1 MLLKLVLSSLWS
13 RRVMA
18 ILTCTSI
25 GISMLVLIGV
35 EHLRAEVKHNF
46 DRTVSGVDLIV
57 GSRTSGINLLL
68 FSVFKIG
75 NPSNN
80 IQWKSYQEIVNKNQV
95 AWSIPL
101 SMGDSHRGF
110 SVIGTTDDYFEYFR
124 YGDKQKMSFVQ
135 GESFKRLYEV
145 VLGAEVAKSLG
156 YSLNQ
161 SLVMSHG
168 TGKVSF
174 THHDDHPF
182 KVVGILSPTGTPADQ
197 SLYIPLQSIDILHQT
212 QDIHDELLSDV
223 PLGQVYQPKLSAFL
237 LGSKSKIAVLRLQ
250 RNINQY
256 KHEPLSAIL
265 PALALRELWQIV
277 GAVEI
282 SLRVISWLIL
292 ATALICMTTMLL
304 ASMKERE
311 RELAVLR
318 ALGAKANIIIL
329 LIGAEALF
337 LTVLGALVGYFLVT
351 VVLLFGQPLLE
362 QHFALYISPYVNLIE
377 VGHFFVVAASA
388 SILLSFIPAILAY
401 KKSLLSGLK
410 NS

>member
-1 MLLKLVLSSLWS
+1 MLFKLVLASLWS

-35 EHLRAEVKHNF
+35 EHLRAEVKNNF
-46 DRTVSGVDLIV
+46 ERTISGVDLIV
-57 GSRTSGINLLL
+57 GSRTSGVNLLL

-80 IQWKSYQEIVNKNQV
+80 IQWNSYQNIINKSQV
-95 AWSIPL
+95 AWSVPL
-101 SMGDSHRGF
+101 LMGDSHEGF
-110 SVIGTTDDYFEYFR
+110 SVTGTTNDYFEYFK
-124 YGDKQKMSFVQ
+124 YADKQKISFLQ
-135 GESFKRLYEV
+135 GAPFNRLYEV
-145 VLGAEVAKSLG
+145 VLGADVAKNLG
-156 YSLNQ
+156 YRLHQ
-161 SLVMSHG
+161 SIVMSHG

-182 KVVGILSPTGTPADQ
+182 KVVGILNPTGTPADQ
-197 SLYIPLQSIDILHQT
+197 SLYIPLQSTDIIHQAGHV
-212 QDIHDELLSDV
+212 DDELLASV
-223 PLGQVYQPKLSAFL
+223 PLGDKYQPQLSAFL
-237 LGSKSKIAVLRLQ
+237 LGSKNKISVLSLQ

-256 KHEPLSAIL
+256 PQEPLSAIL
-265 PALALRELWQIV
+265 PVLALRELWKIV

-282 SLRVISWLIL
+282 TLTVISWLIL

-318 ALGAKANIIIL
+318 SLGAKAHIIIL
-329 LIGAEALF
+329 LIGAEALL
-337 LTVLGALVGYFLVT
+337 LTLLGALAGYLLVT
-351 VVLLFGQPLLE
+351 ITLLFGQPLLE
-362 QHFALYISPYVNLIE
+362 KHFALYISPYANLFA
-377 VGHFFVVAASA
+377 VGQFFLIAAVAA
-388 SILLSFIPAILAY
+388 ILLSFIPAVVAY

-410 NS
+410 Q

>member
-1 MLLKLVLSSLWS
+1 
-13 RRVMA
+13 MA

-35 EHLRAEVKHNF
+35 EHLRSEVKHNF

-80 IQWKSYQEIVNKNQV
+80 VQWKSYQDIVNRSQV
-95 AWSIPL
+95 AWSVPL
-101 SMGDSHRGF
+101 SMGDSHQGF
-110 SVIGTTDDYFEYFR
+110 SVIGTTDDYFKYFK
-124 YGDKQKMSFVQ
+124 YGDKQKVSFLQ

-145 VLGAEVAKSLG
+145 VLGADVARNLG
-156 YSLNQ
+156 YALNQ

-182 KVVGILSPTGTPADQ
+182 RVVGILNPTGTPADQ
-197 SLYIPLQSIDILHQT
+197 SLYIPLQSIDILHQA
-212 QDIHDELLSDV
+212 QHIHDELLSEV
-223 PLGQVYQPKLSAFL
+223 PLGKIHQPQLSAFL
-237 LGSKSKIAVLRLQ
+237 LGSKSKIGILRLQ
-250 RNINQY
+250 RDINQY
-256 KHEPLSAIL
+256 TQEPLSAIL
-265 PALALRELWQIV
+265 PVLALRELWKVV
-277 GAVEI
+277 GTVEI

-318 ALGAKANIIIL
+318 ALGAKAHIIIL
-329 LIGAEALF
+329 LIGTEALL
-337 LTVLGALVGYFLVT
+337 LTILGSLAGYLLVT
-351 VVLLFGQPLLE
+351 VGLLLSQPLLE
-362 QHFALYISPYVNLIE
+362 YHFALYISPYVNIVSVGSFFLI
-377 VGHFFVVAASA
+377 AACA
-388 SILLSFIPAILAY
+388 AVLLSFIPAVSAY
-401 KKSLLSGLK
+401 NHSLRRGLK
-410 NS
+410 Q

>member
-1 MLLKLVLSSLWS
+1 MLFKLVLASLWS

-35 EHLRAEVKHNF
+35 EHLRAEVKNNF
-46 DRTVSGVDLIV
+46 ERTISGVDLIV

-80 IQWKSYQEIVNKNQV
+80 IQWNSYQDIANESQV
-95 AWSIPL
+95 AWSVPL
-101 SMGDSHRGF
+101 SMGDSHKGF
-110 SVIGTTDDYFEYFR
+110 SVIGTTDDYFKY
-124 YGDKQKMSFVQ
+124 YKYAHKQSVFFIQ
-135 GESFKRLYEV
+135 GEAFKRLYEV
-145 VLGAEVAKSLG
+145 VLGADVAKSLG
-156 YSLNQ
+156 YDLNQ

-182 KVVGILSPTGTPADQ
+182 KVVGILKPTGTPADQ
-197 SLYIPLQSIDILHQT
+197 SLYIPLQSIDILHQAGHV
-212 QDIHDELLSDV
+212 HDEILSAV
-223 PLGQVYQPKLSAFL
+223 PLGKKYQPQLSAFL
-237 LGSKSKIAVLRLQ
+237 LGSKSKIAVLGLQ
-250 RNINQY
+250 RDINHY
-256 KHEPLSAIL
+256 SKEPLSAIL
-265 PALALRELWQIV
+265 PVLALRELWKIV

-282 SLRVISWLIL
+282 SLKIISWLIL

-318 ALGAKANIIIL
+318 ALGAKAHIIIL
-329 LIGAEALF
+329 LIGAEALL
-337 LTVLGALVGYFLVT
+337 LTILGAFAGYFLVT
-351 VVLLFGQPLLE
+351 IALLFGQPLLE
-362 QHFALYISPYVNLIE
+362 QHFSLYISPYVNLAA
-377 VGHFFVVAASA
+377 VGRFFLIAAIAAIS
-388 SILLSFIPAILAY
+388 LSFIPAIVAY

-410 NS
+410 Q